1 MKNVVYNLSHASLL
15 SAAFFSENWD
25 YLRSASKDCMHEH
38 RRMTQKAI
46 TDLCHQHG
54 ITDEIIIREII
65 AVARAFDGSINRQY
79 REVVEYIRAVRELV

>member
-1 MKNVVYNLSHASLL
+1 
-15 SAAFFSENWD
+15 
-25 YLRSASKDCMHEH
+25 
-38 RRMTQKAI
+38 MTQKAI